1 MTSIHPPHSDRPFT
15 MHKPIV
21 AALTALVLCSGASAF
36 AAPETYV
43 LDSRHSFPVFQVN
56 HLGLSLQ
63 WGRFKKASGRI
74 TIDREAR
81 TGSVD
86 LSIDTATI
94 DMGLDKWDEVMRG
107 EDYFNVEQFPTLTFR
122 SGRVLFDGD
131 KVSGA
136 EGELTLLGVTRPV
149 TVSLT
154 GFNCITHPINKKNV
168 CGGMATALIRRSEF
182 GMTKGIPGTA
192 DEVRLNMAVEA
203 FRE

>member
-1 MTSIHPPHSDRPFT
+1 MTAMTKTIAST
-15 MHKPIV
+15 
-21 AALTALVLCSGASAF
+21 LTALAVLAGAPAF

-63 WGRFKKASGRI
+63 WGRFKKATGRI

-81 TGSVD
+81 TGTIE
-86 LSIDTATI
+86 LSIDAATI

-107 EDYFNVEQFPTLTFR
+107 EDYFNVTQFPTLAFR

-136 EGELTLLGVTRPV
+136 EGEFTMLGITRPV
-149 TVSLT
+149 TVALS

-168 CGGMATALIRRSEF
+168 CGGMATATIRRSEY

-203 FRE
+203 FKE